1 MKKIIHIILFLLISN
16 FISDFAQADCAG
28 PIDRVIKTEVLSCK
42 EILPLENAEL
52 LKKLEYFKG
61 KEKTE
66 IVDSYRGYELSARYG
81 RLYIPPGLGLNCS
94 NIHIGKEITLVIAYA
109 CCDGDPNPPCYLGY
123 SEIIKQFE
131 N

>member
-1 MKKIIHIILFLLISN
+1 MKKIIPIILFLLT
-16 FISDFAQADCAG
+16 SDFAQADCAG
-28 PIDRVIKTEVLSCK
+28 PIGKLINTEVLSCK
-42 EILPLENAEL
+42 DIRPLENAEL

-81 RLYIPPGLGLNCS
+81 RLFLPLGQGVDCS
-94 NIHIGKEITLVIAYA
+94 NILIGKEITIAIEYA